1 MTQKKAFDQ
10 YHFNRKEIKQESE
23 EEEEE
28 VGIAK

>member
-10 YHFNRKEIKQESE
+10 YHFNRTEIKQEF